1 MNFSGKIDFGLWWR
15 NEINLDENGGIEHK
29 KHLKLDHVQKTFFS
43 DFFVRLSNTAPEVD
57 SHLFSPTNKQKRMLS
72 EQTCSFVRIS
82 TFAVI

>member
-1 MNFSGKIDFGLWWR
+1 MIFFYEKLTVDYG
-15 NEINLDENGGIEHK
+15 EINGVNLKEKEHK
-29 KHLKLDHVQKTFFS
+29 KHLKLDDVQKTFFS

>member
-1 MNFSGKIDFGLWWR
+1 MMY
-15 NEINLDENGGIEHK
+15 K
-29 KHLKLDHVQKTFFS
+29 KPFFPI
-43 DFFVRLSNTAPEVD
+43 FFVRLSNTAPEVD